1 MIYNVYISSWER
13 TVPNRERA
21 VPNMPSIYTGWRSD
35 SWQRVAGNEGGSSQ
49 VGTDRSQMSM
59 GRSQCSS
66 GIRDRARSWRL
77 EMHLVWQ
84 RAAPSWELAA
94 PNFSSVKFIVQIVA
108 VRNAFGLAAGRSQRR
123 QISFCSVFS
132 HEYIYPCLLHEI
144 TNKKP

>member
-35 SWQRVAGNEGGSSQ
+35 GWQRVAVNEGGSSQ
-49 VGTDRSQMSM
+49 VGTDRSQVNT
-59 GRSQCSS
+59 GHFPVLK
-66 GIRDRARSWRL
+66 RDPKSWRL
-77 EMHLVWQ
+77 Q
-84 RAAPSWELAA
+84 KKSGLAA
-94 PNFSSVKFIVQIVA
+94 GHSQL
-108 VRNAFGLAAGRSQRR
+108 GAGRSQRR

-144 TNKKP
+144 TNQRNPNLKDNSSINVLLMC